1 MNIRNTLSISE
12 ARKKIFDIA
21 DEVQQ
26 PNTYFTLTEK
36 GRPKIV
42 IMSAEEFE
50 SWMETF
56 EVMRDFPDLK
66 EDIRQAEEEYRK
78 GETTTLEDYLA
89 QEGYDVSNRTLKK
102 SKKRSR
108 KN

>member
-66 EDIRQAEEEYRK
+66 KDIRQAEEEYRK